1 MLSLK
6 KKMKF
11 DFNRVPA
18 TERHSI
24 KISFTRRR
32 GDNLEQLK
40 MSYSTVPLLN
50 TIIWESQKWTVL

>member
-1 MLSLK
+1 MLIVIE

-24 KISFTRRR
+24 KISFTRKR
-32 GDNLEQLK
+32 GDNLEHLK
-40 MSYSTVPLLN
+40 MSNITVPLLN
-50 TIIWESQKWTVL
+50 L